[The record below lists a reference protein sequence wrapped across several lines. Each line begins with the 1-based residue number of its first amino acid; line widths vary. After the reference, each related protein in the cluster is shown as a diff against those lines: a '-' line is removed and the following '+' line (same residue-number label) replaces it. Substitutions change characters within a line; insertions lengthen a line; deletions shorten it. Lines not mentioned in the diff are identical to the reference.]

1 MTTSCDI
8 ANRHSSEI
16 DTYIAMTTSCDI
28 ANRHSSEINT
38 YIAMTTSYDVANR
51 HNSEITKRHFIRI
64 FSKIAKLFSPLQG
77 IMKKCQAFEIIK
89 ISKIIVYMKFLPD
102 LPITSRS
109 QIHNEQFM

>member
-1 MTTSCDI
+1 MTTSYDI
-8 ANRHSSEI
+8 ANRHSLEI
-16 DTYIAMTTSCDI
+16 NTYIAMTTSCDI

-64 FSKIAKLFSPLQG
+64 FSKIAKLFNPLQG
-77 IMKKCQAFEIIK
+77 IMKKCRAFEIIK

-102 LPITSRS
+102 SCCENLVL
-109 QIHNEQFM
+109 F